1 MADYFN
7 PLTGAIILSVHEAP
21 SPDWVRNPVGIRAAC
36 AIRPQYRTIKSC
48 RVQEAGKSQKTAINK
63 RRLPAIKAARKA
75 ALAEEA
81 RQRLALADPDYVAAA
96 ASVDA
101 ATSVAAVEAVRL
113 TSVRRAT

>member
-7 PLTGAIILSVHEAP
+7 PETGVIRTSLHEAP
-21 SPDWVRNPVGIRAAC
+21 SPDWIKNPAGIREAQV
-36 AIRPQYRTIKSC
+36 IPVQYRVFKNG
-48 RVQEAGKSQKTAINK
+48 RVQEASKIQKTAINK

-113 TSVRRAT
+113 TSVLRAT